1 MGRYVG
7 LIINKGKGGGGLGPT
22 EPFSRASGISTDSN
36 NNVTSVT
43 LGDTAYSAIQYDA
56 NASTVGLITGFTENI
71 GGVSKKWKLT
81 YDSNTN
87 LVTNV
92 EEDLS

>member
-22 EPFSRASGISTDSN
+22 EPFTRAAGITTDSN

-43 LGDTAYSAIQYDA
+43 LGDTAYSSIQYDA

-81 YDSNTN
+81 YNGQN
-87 LVTNV
+87 LITNV

>member
-71 GGVSKKWKLT
+71 GSVSKKWKLT

>member
-22 EPFSRASGISTDSN
+22 EPFSRASGITTDSN
-36 NNVTSVT
+36 NNVTAVT

-56 NASTVGLITGFTENI
+56 QASTVGLITGFTENI

>member
-43 LGDTAYSAIQYDA
+43 LGDTAYSAIQYDS